1 MSDHE
6 ISIISY
12 VAIEGVYF
20 RAQCSCGWIGKH
32 HNASIYTQSTVSNA
46 ESMAALDGK
55 SHLKLAISSEYGKEQ
70 EKHASTADW
79 HIIVESP
86 RGGTYTVIIDGL
98 AEAVDY
104 ANTMRELGWTLIDF
118 HREQS

>member
-1 MSDHE
+1 MSKHEVIVDTIGDH
-6 ISIISY
+6 Y
-12 VAIEGVYF
+12 YAY
-20 RAQCSCGWIGKH
+20 CWCGWRGRDHGYPECLTPSSAQTAAGSEGKLH
-32 HNASIYTQSTVSNA
+32 LS
-46 ESMAALDGK
+46 SM
-55 SHLKLAISSEYGKEQ
+55 YGREQ

-104 ANTMRELGWTLIDF
+104 ANTMRELGWTLIDLS
-118 HREQS
+118 RERGA